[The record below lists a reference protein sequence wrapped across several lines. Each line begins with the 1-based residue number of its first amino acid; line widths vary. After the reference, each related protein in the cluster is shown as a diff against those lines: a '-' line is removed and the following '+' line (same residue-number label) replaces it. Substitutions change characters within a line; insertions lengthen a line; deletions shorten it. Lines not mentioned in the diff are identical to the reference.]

1 MVVLSAEQKSPQR
14 IIENAD
20 SSTINGLVFLRHTE
34 VISVNSSGQLKTY
47 DLRSSSDAPAQTLSV
62 SGELTSLHS
71 VDRHP
76 GQPHIV
82 ATGSGDGVLGIWDY
96 GRRNLLYLS

>member
-1 MVVLSAEQKSPQR
+1 MYYFVSLKSGIFGVEQFFKTKRSFVLLYR
-14 IIENAD
+14 
-20 SSTINGLVFLRHTE
+20 
-34 VISVNSSGQLKTY
+34 
-47 DLRSSSDAPAQTLSV
+47 

-82 ATGSGDGVLGIWDY
+82 ATGSGDGVLGIWDL
-96 GRRNLLYLS
+96 RQEKSPVSLLEAHAGPGQYSVQNSTGALLVVPW